1 MIPYFLDGQ
10 TWAPISQL
18 RSQNPPEA
26 LTVRMHVEG
35 QKLTVALQRNDGLFA
50 SRYTETHHS
59 KDGTDVSLP
68 GNGTGRCYYHGSVR
82 GSPGSSVSLAACS
95 GLRGFIQHGNKSF
108 VFEPLGRGGSGHKI
122 TPMARLGSRP
132 GACGHGLARP
142 DPLQLFPAPARRP
155 KRETQKMA
163 KYVELVM
170 VADNR
175 EFQRQGKDVEKVKQR
190 LIEMANHVDKLYRP
204 LNVRIVLVGVEVWS
218 SLDRCIISQ
227 DPFLSLHE
235 FLDWRKLKLL
245 PRRQHDNAQ
254 LVSGVFFQG
263 TTVGMAPLLSMCT
276 VEQSGGIVMDH
287 SDHPVGTAVTL
298 AHELGHNFGMNHDT
312 PDRGCSCPSAG
323 EKGGC
328 IMNPSTGYPLPG
340 AFSSCSERDLE
351 ESLQKGV
358 GTCLFNPPDAKE
370 SLGARRCGNGFVEEG
385 EECDCGEPEEC
396 TSRCCN
402 ATSCTLKPGAVCAHG
417 LCCEDCQLK
426 PAGVCCRASSNP
438 CDLPEFCTGA
448 GPHCPGNVYL
458 HDGLPCARVDGYC
471 YSGLCRTHQDQCA
484 ALWGPGA
491 KAAPGIC
498 FEKVNAA
505 GDPYGNCG
513 KQSRTSFAKCE
524 ARDAKCGK
532 IQCQGGASRPVIGTN
547 AVSIE
552 TNIALQDGGRIRC
565 RGTHVYLGD
574 DVPDPGLVVAGTKC
588 GEGKICL
595 NRQCQNVSVFGV
607 SSCLARCHGHGVC
620 NSNQNCHCEAEWAPP
635 FCDVPGFGGSV
646 DSGPV
651 RRADGRG
658 RTLGLLGTLLGLAAV
673 GSALWLQRK
682 SVMRLLMARE
692 RLAGRKIRLGV
703 PTQPPALPPNC
714 LDAPRDHPQL
724 HRQTSVQRLLPTAI
738 IQQSAAT
745 KGRHRG
751 ISAAASALPCGGPG
765 PAPRPTTGYSTST
778 GASEHPPKATGPGN
792 PEAQPSPEASASRP
806 PHQSFP
812 DFWDNAGKTGYWTSH
827 RTREVHPRTPPARE
841 PAGPRDAL
849 PVTGRDR
856 SPPVAVKTEV
866 GPLPT
871 PPWVPRA
878 GLRPR
883 TALYV
888 ALAAAPGYQAGPT
901 GVWPLAQRPVK
912 RLIYLNTC
920 SGAMS
925 GRKIPVKP
933 GVFAAPVSVKPAPS
947 ALGMPGRDARPHPVP
962 RPAAERV
969 GFSGLGVVFARC
981 PLGSPAPRCPSA
993 RGETYWRR
1001 QEPGISRRSAP

>member
-1 MIPYFLDGQ
+1 ML
-10 TWAPISQL
+10 
-18 RSQNPPEA
+18 PPHFPLPASA
-26 LTVRMHVEG
+26 L
-35 QKLTVALQRNDGLFA
+35 K
-50 SRYTETHHS
+50 S
-59 KDGTDVSLP
+59 VSLDSAIS
-68 GNGTGRCYYHGSVR
+68 GRCYYHGSVR
-82 GSPGSSVSLAACS
+82 GSLDSSVSLAACS
-95 GLRGFIQHGNKSF
+95 GLR
-108 VFEPLGRGGSGHKI
+108 
-122 TPMARLGSRP
+122 
-132 GACGHGLARP
+132 
-142 DPLQLFPAPARRP
+142 
-155 KRETQKMA
+155 
-163 KYVELVM
+163 
-170 VADNR
+170 
-175 EFQRQGKDVEKVKQR
+175 QGKDIEKVKQR

-218 SLDRCIISQ
+218 SLDRCTISQ

-263 TTVGMAPLLSMCT
+263 TTVGVAPLLSMCT

-298 AHELGHNFGMNHDT
+298 AHELGT
-312 PDRGCSCPSAG
+312 TLSPCPHR
-323 EKGGC
+323 
-328 IMNPSTGYPLPG
+328 YPLPG

-358 GTCLFNPPDAKE
+358 GTCLFNLPDAKE

-498 FEKVNAA
+498 FERVNAA

-574 DVPDPGLVVAGTKC
+574 DVPDPGLVLAGTKC

-595 NRQCQNVSVFGV
+595 NRRCQNVSVFGV
-607 SSCLARCHGHGVC
+607 WACLAKCHGRGVC
-620 NSNQNCHCEAEWAPP
+620 NNHQNCHCEAEWAPP

-651 RRADGRG
+651 RRPDGGG
-658 RTLGLLGTLLGLAAV
+658 RALGLLGTLLGLAAA

-682 SVMRLLMARE
+682 AVLRVLLARE
-692 RLAGRKIRLGV
+692 RLAARVK
-703 PTQPPALPPNC
+703 
-714 LDAPRDHPQL
+714 
-724 HRQTSVQRLLPTAI
+724 SVQGTPVLWAGRGRAWSRWCWP
-738 IQQSAAT
+738 SADV
-745 KGRHRG
+745 
-751 ISAAASALPCGGPG
+751 PGGPRRDICALLQETQKPNPPQKPL
-765 PAPRPTTGYSTST
+765 PADPLTKAAPLTRALGTMPVKQGTGLPIT
-778 GASEHPPKATGPGN
+778 
-792 PEAQPSPEASASRP
+792 
-806 PHQSFP
+806 
-812 DFWDNAGKTGYWTSH
+812 
-827 RTREVHPRTPPARE
+827 PAR
-841 PAGPRDAL
+841 
-849 PVTGRDR
+849 
-856 SPPVAVKTEV
+856 
-866 GPLPT
+866 
-871 PPWVPRA
+871 
-878 GLRPR
+878 
-883 TALYV
+883 
-888 ALAAAPGYQAGPT
+888 
-901 GVWPLAQRPVK
+901 
-912 RLIYLNTC
+912 
-920 SGAMS
+920 
-925 GRKIPVKP
+925 
-933 GVFAAPVSVKPAPS
+933 
-947 ALGMPGRDARPHPVP
+947 
-962 RPAAERV
+962 
-969 GFSGLGVVFARC
+969 
-981 PLGSPAPRCPSA
+981 
-993 RGETYWRR
+993 
-1001 QEPGISRRSAP
+1001 